1 MGRLRRSR
9 HPLRPVSAAA
19 ALACALLAACQALAP
34 NPAPAAPDPG
44 SARVAEPA
52 APARPARA
60 QPTGEA
66 DRLLQLAREN
76 NSTLSQ
82 ARARVGMARAEL
94 EQTEAALRPRLSF
107 DAAYL
112 VADSPSMYLVK
123 AIDSHELAPNTDF
136 NDPGSFQ
143 STEAGLALRWNLWN
157 GGRDTLAR
165 EGADAAVQ
173 ARTAEV
179 AAVYEVLA
187 GAVLAAWVELGIA
200 RELEQA
206 DEASIAALR
215 AGVESTTRRVAA
227 GSALRAEQLSLEVR
241 LAQAQERLES
251 MHLARRLAAATLRRL
266 CGPDSDAG
274 AGADESAGFAPA
286 PATLEAAF
294 AEALASRSDLRAL
307 GSAVT
312 AAEKRLEAEQ
322 RSGRPT
328 LDLEG
333 RVYGTG
339 LDMDPILGDPNASLG
354 LGLHWD
360 LADGGA
366 RRARRH
372 AAQAALRDS
381 QARRRAA
388 EENAT
393 LEVESAWWQLEHAR
407 ARLVLAETGLRAA
420 DETFALVEA
429 QQREGSATVS
439 RFLEVEAD
447 RTQARATRAQARL
460 GLIGQ
465 QAALASALGRWSR

>member
-1 MGRLRRSR
+1 MRRSR
-9 HPLRPVSAAA
+9 HHFRH
-19 ALACALLAACQALAP
+19 ALLAGLLAACQVPQP
-34 NPAPAAPDPG
+34 NPASAPAEPG
-44 SARVAEPA
+44 LAKIAEPA
-52 APARPARA
+52 APAYSPAA

-66 DRLLQLAREN
+66 GRLLQLARQN

-94 EQTEAALRPRLSF
+94 EQAEAALRPRLSF
-107 DAAYL
+107 DAAWIA
-112 VADSPSMYLVK
+112 ADSPSLYLVK
-123 AIDSHELAPNTDF
+123 AIDSHELAANTDF
-136 NDPGSFQ
+136 NDPVSFQ

-157 GGRDTLAR
+157 GGRDQLLR
-165 EGADAAVQ
+165 EGAQAAVE
-173 ARTAEV
+173 AREAEV
-179 AAVYEVLA
+179 AATYEVLA

-215 AGVESTTRRVAA
+215 AGVESTSRRVAA

-274 AGADESAGFAPA
+274 VGADEAAAFAPA
-286 PATLEAAF
+286 PETLEAAF

-307 GSAVT
+307 SSAVT
-312 AAEKRLEAEQ
+312 VAEKRFEAEQ

-339 LDMDPILGDPNASLG
+339 LDMDPLLGDPNASLG

-407 ARLVLAETGLRAA
+407 ARLALAETGLRAA

-460 GLIGQ
+460 GLIGE